1 MLRTLQRSKRPLSAC
16 LQNAISTSAV
26 GQSSGSPAVAQ
37 SSSGGGF
44 LSNLFGG
51 GHARLQVPLTDPL
64 PGVENP
70 YLQNAPKEVPPTE
83 LSTLSN
89 GIKVASEDT
98 LVSAMPII
106 FSDVHHMQE
115 LALMGTCNQH
125 NGTSLVV
132 QTAALYELRL
142 QHAGSGC
149 LLQIESNLLL
159 DIPSPDDALL
169 PAAQ

>member
-44 LSNLFGG
+44 LSSLFGG

-98 LVSAMPII
+98 LVSAMLMPV
-106 FSDVHHMQE
+106 SDDVRVSE
-115 LALMGTCNQH
+115 L
-125 NGTSLVV
+125 
-132 QTAALYELRL
+132 LR
-142 QHAGSGC
+142 
-149 LLQIESNLLL
+149 
-159 DIPSPDDALL
+159 
-169 PAAQ
+169 